1 MPEQTVVA
9 ELQRKVLGHQHI
21 VAAALAGLELE
32 ADRIRLVLR
41 FLERRLQPVDR
52 LLLARDRHVIALLI
66 EALLLLDDPFDALDL
81 ALRVVVDALHREA
94 VFLLEPQELRVVALV
109 LGQVRVLDLEGA
121 VRDRVEEIAVVRNH
135 DVRAAVVLEKVLEP
149 FHGGDVEVVRRLV
162 EQQQVRFAEQHL
174 RKLDLCLLAAAQHA
188 DRRHDLLGRKAEAD
202 ERAARAVAA
211 GQPALR
217 DEAVVQLRLLQD
229 QRVDIVRHGGDL
241 RIQAFQLRL
250 HPQKRLKYG
259 HDLVERGLFHIAADV
274 LLHIADRGFAR
285 GREAAL
291 VGRVLA
297 VQDFEQRRLAGA
309 VDADQA
315 DPVALLYLK
324 RNTFQNHIG
333 AKHLFYV
340 VDR

>member
-1 MPEQTVVA
+1 MS
-9 ELQRKVLGHQHI
+9 
-21 VAAALAGLELE
+21 
-32 ADRIRLVLR
+32 VLR
-41 FLERRLQPVDR
+41 
-52 LLLARDRHVIALLI
+52 AL
-66 EALLLLDDPFDALDL
+66 
-81 ALRVVVDALHREA
+81 
-94 VFLLEPQELRVVALV
+94 
-109 LGQVRVLDLEGA
+109 
-121 VRDRVEEIAVVRNH
+121 
-135 DVRAAVVLEKVLEP
+135 
-149 FHGGDVEVVRRLV
+149 
-162 EQQQVRFAEQHL
+162 
-174 RKLDLCLLAAAQHA
+174 
-188 DRRHDLLGRKAEAD
+188 
-202 ERAARAVAA
+202 AA

-229 QRVDIVRHGGDL
+229 QRVDVVRHGGDL

-324 RNTFQNHIG
+324 RNIFQNHIG